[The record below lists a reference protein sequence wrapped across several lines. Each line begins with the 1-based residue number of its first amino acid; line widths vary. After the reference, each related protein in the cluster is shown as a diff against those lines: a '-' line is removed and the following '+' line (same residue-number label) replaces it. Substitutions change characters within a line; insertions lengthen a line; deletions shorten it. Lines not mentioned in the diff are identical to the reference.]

1 LAEEKRLIQKEQH
14 TTQINQK
21 KLENW
26 REEVQKQLEIR
37 KNQLK
42 KEQIE
47 SAKISNQ
54 IIDLESRDR
63 AKTEKEYDEKRM
75 KNLAYK
81 SELEEQIKLKK
92 EELERQKAIECELDA
107 EIVKYESNLAG
118 NIEKEEKILIDEFNA
133 RISSIQNRK

>member
-1 LAEEKRLIQKEQH
+1 
-14 TTQINQK
+14 
-21 KLENW
+21 
-26 REEVQKQLEIR
+26 
-37 KNQLK
+37 
-42 KEQIE
+42 
-47 SAKISNQ
+47 
-54 IIDLESRDR
+54 
-63 AKTEKEYDEKRM
+63 M

-107 EIVKYESNLAG
+107 EIIKYESNLAG

>member
-14 TTQINQK
+14 TAQINQK

-54 IIDLESRDR
+54 IIDLESRDK
-63 AKTEKEYDEKRM
+63 AKTEKEYDEV
-75 KNLAYK
+75 
-81 SELEEQIKLKK
+81 I
-92 EELERQKAIECELDA
+92 
-107 EIVKYESNLAG
+107 
-118 NIEKEEKILIDEFNA
+118 
-133 RISSIQNRK
+133 